1 MGESIVAE
9 PAGGPRGAPED
20 LLVLGLPKGRF
31 MSQSIA
37 VAQSLG
43 VARDQHPARRVSFNT
58 TFETC
63 RLAVKLLKI
72 RDIATLLRDGQLDFG
87 VCSDEWMNEAYVS
100 LPELVDLRWCLTQ
113 VVYAA
118 PRSGIPAAA
127 GGTVRIATPYPNLAR
142 SFLAKRGRSYHIQ
155 PVLGCPEAL
164 VPEVCDAVI
173 DCVETGRSLEDN
185 ELIAQDTLLVSS
197 IRLYAQRR
205 HQGTPVATGL
215 AALLSSHVA
224 TNQ

>member
-72 RDIATLLRDGQLDFG
+72 QDIATLLRDGQLDFG

-118 PRSGIPAAA
+118 PRS
-127 GGTVRIATPYPNLAR
+127 YPNLAR